1 MQKTN
6 FIIVVVCIAIIGIIL
21 TIGGFF
27 VGQHRG
33 YANGTRDAGN
43 RTAELIEQL
52 NGYEQR
58 EAERNRRARERDE
71 RIESKL
77 ERLGEIGT
85 TATAIIARLRAEI
98 NILADYFYSSRSDN
112 SCGDNNDCGNGE

>member
-1 MQKTN
+1 VQKTN

-71 RIESKL
+71 RTAGEL

-98 NILADYFYSSRSDN
+98 NILADYFNNSRNYN
-112 SCGDNNDCGNGE
+112 SCGDNYDSSNGE